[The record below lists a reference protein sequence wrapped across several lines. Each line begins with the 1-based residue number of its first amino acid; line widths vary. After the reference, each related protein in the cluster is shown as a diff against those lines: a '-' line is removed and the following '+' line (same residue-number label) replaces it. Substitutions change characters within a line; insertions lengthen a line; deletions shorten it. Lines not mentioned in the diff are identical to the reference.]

1 MSERPCWLTCLARA
15 VPAGGTRGG
24 GGMGERA
31 GQLDG
36 GDATVAAA
44 LQSEVTA

>member
-1 MSERPCWLTCLARA
+1 
-15 VPAGGTRGG
+15 
-24 GGMGERA
+24 MGERA